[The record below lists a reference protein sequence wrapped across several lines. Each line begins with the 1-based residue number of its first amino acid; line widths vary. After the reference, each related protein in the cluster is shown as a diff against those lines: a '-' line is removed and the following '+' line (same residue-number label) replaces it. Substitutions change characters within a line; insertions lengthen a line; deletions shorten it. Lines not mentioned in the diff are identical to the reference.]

1 MTFELPKLDYSNEA
15 LSPIMSQETLELHH
29 GKHHQ
34 TYITN
39 LNNFIK
45 DTDMAEMSLED
56 IIVKSS
62 KDNSKAGIFN
72 NASQHWNHNLFWK
85 CMKPKGGGNIP
96 SKLEKKIVE
105 DFGSVEKFK
114 DQFKQ
119 AGITQFG
126 SGWCWLSL
134 NNDKL
139 VVTKTA
145 NAANPLIDNLKPI
158 LGCDVWEHSYYI
170 DYRNRRPEYLDKF
183 VDNLIDWEFVEIS
196 NFLNLINPTVL
207 NETIKPFLR
216 TYPKGEGPF
225 PLLLIVHSSGGADE
239 FTANWLEFMRD
250 QQKPLLDM
258 GIATMYLDNFS
269 ARGAKHTYTD
279 QSKASI
285 WSTYID
291 VFMALEYLSKN

>member
-34 TYITN
+34 TYIIN

-45 DTDMAEMSLED
+45 DTEMAEMSLED

-85 CMKPKGGGNIP
+85 CMKPKGGGSIP
-96 SKLEKKIVE
+96 SKLEKKIIE

-183 VDNLIDWEFVEIS
+183 VDNLIDWEFVES
-196 NFLNLINPTVL
+196 
-207 NETIKPFLR
+207 
-216 TYPKGEGPF
+216 
-225 PLLLIVHSSGGADE
+225 LLI
-239 FTANWLEFMRD
+239 
-250 QQKPLLDM
+250 
-258 GIATMYLDNFS
+258 
-269 ARGAKHTYTD
+269 
-279 QSKASI
+279 
-285 WSTYID
+285 
-291 VFMALEYLSKN
+291 